1 MIVDSLGVTGYF
13 IAVKYRFFNNKTA
26 MAARQLADSGA
37 RRPTGYASGSEV
49 RQ

>member
-26 MAARQLADSGA
+26 TARASGGNSGA
-37 RRPTGYASGSEV
+37 ARPTGYARGV
-49 RQ
+49 

>member
-26 MAARQLADSGA
+26 TAACQWGDSGA
-37 RRPTGYASGSEV
+37 ERPTGYARGSVV